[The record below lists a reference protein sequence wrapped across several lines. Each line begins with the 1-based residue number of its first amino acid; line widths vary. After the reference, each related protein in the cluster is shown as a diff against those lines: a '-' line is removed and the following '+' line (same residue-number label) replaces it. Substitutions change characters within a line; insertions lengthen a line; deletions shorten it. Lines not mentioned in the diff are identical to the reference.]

1 MTGQAT
7 RMLLLGAVAL
17 FEPVNGYQ
25 IRRELLSWQVE
36 DWAHV
41 NPGSIYSGLATLT
54 RQEHLVRHDL
64 VDGNREVAVYEM
76 TRDRPR
82 RARPAAGAVA
92 RDRRPVRRGRLPR
105 GVQHAAADLR
115 PAAIAHLEPGCAASR
130 PPSRSSRTGLREKR
144 GLAPPHA
151 IRAIELQLERARVE
165 RRWLVEVLDD
175 TRSGGLAFLGE
186 PADWAPADDDPGWQM
201 NTDRER
207 VPRPSSADEF
217 RLPEPGRNVGA
228 GLRGSEVKT

>member
-1 MTGQAT
+1 MAGHET

-64 VDGNREVAVYEM
+64 LDGSREVAVYEM
-76 TRDRPR
+76 TQTGREELDRLLAQSLETVDLYDAVAFHAAFSMLPLI
-82 RARPAAGAVA
+82 ARPAAITHLDA
-92 RDRRPVRRGRLPR
+92 RLRGL
-105 GVQHAAADLR
+105 ATT
-115 PAAIAHLEPGCAASR
+115 IAEFEM
-130 PPSRSSRTGLREKR
+130 GLRDKS

-151 IRAIELQLERARVE
+151 IRSIELQVERARIE
-165 RRWLVEVLDD
+165 RRWLIEVLDD
-175 TRSGGLAFLGE
+175 TRSGGLSFKDE

-201 NTDRER
+201 NSDRDR
-207 VPRPSSADEF
+207 YRA
-217 RLPEPGRNVGA
+217 LLGR
-228 GLRGSEVKT
+228 

>member
-1 MTGQAT
+1 MSGHET

-64 VDGNREVAVYEM
+64 VDGTRDVAVYEM
-76 TRDRPR
+76 TPTGTEEL
-82 RARPAAGAVA
+82 ARLMATSLETVDLYDAVA
-92 RDRRPVRRGRLPR
+92 F
-105 GVQHAAADLR
+105 HAAFSMLPLIQR
-115 PAAIAHLEPGCAASR
+115 QEAIAHLDVRLRALEETIAEFEV
-130 PPSRSSRTGLREKR
+130 GLREKS

-151 IRAIELQLERARVE
+151 LHAIELQMKRAEVE
-165 RRWLVEVLDD
+165 REVAGRGARRDPQRRAGLPG
-175 TRSGGLAFLGE
+175 RAGGLG
-186 PADWAPADDDPGWQM
+186 
-201 NTDRER
+201 
-207 VPRPSSADEF
+207 PRRRRSRLADEH
-217 RLPEPGRNVGA
+217 RPRALPGTARPLSLAPKLGRY
-228 GLRGSEVKT
+228 LRTPLRR

>member
-1 MTGQAT
+1 MSGHET

-54 RQEHLVRHDL
+54 RQQHLVRHDL
-64 VDGNREVAVYEM
+64 LDGTREVAVYEM
-76 TRDRPR
+76 TGTGRAELDRLM
-82 RARPAAGAVA
+82 ARSLERVDLYDAVA
-92 RDRRPVRRGRLPR
+92 F
-105 GVQHAAADLR
+105 HAAFSMLPLISRALAIGHLDVRLR
-115 PAAIAHLEPGCAASR
+115 ALEETIAGFEE
-130 PPSRSSRTGLREKR
+130 GLRDKD

-151 IRAIELQLERARVE
+151 IRSIELQLERARIE
-165 RRWLVEVLDD
+165 RRWLIEVLDEI
-175 TRSGGLAFLGE
+175 RSGGLAFLDE

-201 NTDRER
+201 NADRER
-207 VPRPSSADEF
+207 YRS
-217 RLPEPGRNVGA
+217 LLGR
-228 GLRGSEVKT
+228 

>member
-1 MTGQAT
+1 MSGHET

-41 NPGSIYSGLATLT
+41 NPGSIYSGLSTLT

-76 TRDRPR
+76 TQTGREELDRLLAQSLETVDLYDGVGFHAAFSMLPLM
-82 RARPAAGAVA
+82 ARPAV
-92 RDRRPVRRGRLPR
+92 
-105 GVQHAAADLR
+105 
-115 PAAIAHLEPGCAASR
+115 IAHLDVRLRALETTIAEFEA
-130 PPSRSSRTGLREKR
+130 GLRDKG

-151 IRAIELQLERARVE
+151 IRAIELQLERARIE
-165 RRWLVEVLDD
+165 RRWLIEVLDD

-186 PADWAPADDDPGWQM
+186 PFDWSPADDDPGWQM

-207 VPRPSSADEF
+207 YRG
-217 RLPEPGRNVGA
+217 LLGR
-228 GLRGSEVKT
+228 